1 MRLMFPSQIAAR
13 KHPYSYSITLIYQ
26 KQTIFMISF
35 LYYDVNEVKT
45 FKVLNFDMILTIFI
59 FQALCRTVNLVVRNA

>member
-1 MRLMFPSQIAAR
+1 MRLMFPSQIAVR
-13 KHPYSYSITLIYQ
+13 KHPYSYSKTLIYQ

-35 LYYDVNEVKT
+35 LHYDVNEVKT

-59 FQALCRTVNLVVRNA
+59 F